1 MPCWLEASHHA
12 LSQSG
17 WLVRSLGAVILS
29 LILAVLDTRHD
40 LLLGRMVAPEL
51 ICDDHARHI
60 LQTLQKLT
68 KEHLGGFLIRLV
80 LRQYIQHSTILIHR
94 SPQIMDSPIDLEE
107 QFVQMPPV
115 AR

>member
-1 MPCWLEASHHA
+1 M
-12 LSQSG
+12 
-17 WLVRSLGAVILS
+17 RTLGAVILS

-40 LLLGRMVAPEL
+40 LLLGCMVAPEL

-60 LQTLQKLT
+60 LQTFQKLT

-94 SPQIMDSPIDLEE
+94 SSQIMDSPIDLEE